1 MNNELSFNLAKLNE
15 LYNQALDNL
24 NKYKESLDS
33 VKSEI
38 TKIGDNWIS
47 TDTGTYEAFKEKFEE
62 KESRLNEAVTL
73 MQEFVNILSLKI
85 NDYEAASQKVNNSFQ

>member
-15 LYNQALDNL
+15 LKSQALDNL
-24 NKYKESLDS
+24 NKYKEALDS
-33 VKSEI
+33 VKNEI

-62 KESRLNEAVTL
+62 KEGRLNEAVIL
-73 MQEFVNILSLKI
+73 MQEFVNNLSIKI
-85 NDYEAASQKVNNSFQ
+85 NEYESATANLNGSFQ